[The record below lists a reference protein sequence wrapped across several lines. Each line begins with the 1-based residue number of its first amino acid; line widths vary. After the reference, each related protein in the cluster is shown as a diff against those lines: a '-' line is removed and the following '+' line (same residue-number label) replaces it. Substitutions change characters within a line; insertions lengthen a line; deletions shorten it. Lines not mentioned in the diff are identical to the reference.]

1 MNDII
6 YTRRC
11 SKCGMTETPYAT
23 HINPVLWFCPVCA
36 VRIKRQNDRRRKEA
50 KRQHEVGFAA
60 KSP

>member
-1 MNDII
+1 M
-6 YTRRC
+6 
-11 SKCGMTETPYAT
+11 CGMTETPYAT

-60 KSP
+60 ESP